1 MLGSAGCAL
10 RSHPEG
16 EPTTKLVV
24 DSTKVV
30 VYRLFMADLPR
41 PTDAELAI
49 LRVLWRR
56 GASTVKEVNDQLA
69 LLSPTGYTTTLK
81 QLQIMAEKGL
91 VTRDESQRAHLYA
104 ARLPEEQTQSQLV
117 GDLLDRAFAG
127 SASRL
132 VLRALS
138 SRPSSAEEL
147 AEIRELLD
155 RLEGETR

>member
-1 MLGSAGCAL
+1 MLGSADCAL
-10 RSHPEG
+10 RSRPEV

>member
-1 MLGSAGCAL
+1 
-10 RSHPEG
+10 
-16 EPTTKLVV
+16 
-24 DSTKVV
+24 
-30 VYRLFMADLPR
+30 MANAPR

-69 LLSPTGYTTTLK
+69 LLAPTGYTTTLK

-91 VTRDESQRAHLYA
+91 VTRDEAQRAHLYA
-104 ARLPEEQTQSQLV
+104 PRLPEEQTQSQLV

-138 SRPSSAEEL
+138 SRRSSAEEL

>member
-1 MLGSAGCAL
+1 MPRGDPL
-10 RSHPEG
+10 R
-16 EPTTKLVV
+16 
-24 DSTKVV
+24 STKVFV
-30 VYRLFMADLPR
+30 DIYDALRIIPSMSEPPR

-56 GASTVKEVNDQLA
+56 GPSTVKEVHDELA
-69 LLSPTGYTTTLK
+69 RRFPAAYTTTLK

-91 VTRDESQRAHLYA
+91 VSRDESQRAHLYT

-132 VLRALS
+132 VMRALA
-138 SRPSSAEEL
+138 SRPASAGEL

-155 RLEGETR
+155 QLEGGKR